1 MFELK
6 KAIFKI
12 NLTYFTLYIYIYII
26 HRIGLYKIAEQTFFN
41 RFLSTISFF
50 VIFNTNSREERKNDL
65 IELIHRARLY
75 TSGLI
80 RFTAE
85 QRGRKIYAR
94 IGGN

>member
-41 RFLSTISFF
+41 QFLSTISFF
-50 VIFNTNSREERKNDL
+50 VIFNTNSRKERKNDT
-65 IELIHRARLY
+65 I
-75 TSGLI
+75 
-80 RFTAE
+80 
-85 QRGRKIYAR
+85 
-94 IGGN
+94 